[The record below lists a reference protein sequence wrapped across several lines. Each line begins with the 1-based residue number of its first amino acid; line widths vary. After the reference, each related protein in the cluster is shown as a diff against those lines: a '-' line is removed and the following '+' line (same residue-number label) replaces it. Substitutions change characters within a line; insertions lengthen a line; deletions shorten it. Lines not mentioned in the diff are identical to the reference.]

1 MTPDQLGEIVAANN
15 AKIEGPLSELLGLV
29 VRKEDSA
36 GDVVDWGRA
45 RAVNGHQFPV
55 DYMNFIDRLG
65 GGSFEESLNV
75 RLPLVAASD
84 AEHRIRAISPEALA
98 APLTHRWTDPDAAAI
113 YRVEDMV
120 IWWETAGADT
130 LCWITGDAA
139 PDAWPIAVYSRN
151 DLAWTVYHC
160 TLTEFI
166 LRTLRAE
173 FDVCPLSDAS
183 LFGLE
188 SPRFLSARE
197 EAEMM
202 NQGIDPNDA
211 GHPKVPSA

>member
-1 MTPDQLGEIVAANN
+1 MVPDQLGKIMAAND

-29 VRKEDSA
+29 VRKEGSA

-45 RAVNGHQFPV
+45 EAVNGHQFPV
-55 DYMNFIDRLG
+55 DYMNFIERLG
-65 GGSFEESLNV
+65 GGSFEESLDI
-75 RLPLVAASD
+75 RLPIVAASE
-84 AEHRIRAISPEALA
+84 AEHGIRAISPEALA
-98 APLTHRWTDPDAAAI
+98 APLTHRWTDPNAAAT
-113 YRVEDMV
+113 YSVEDMV
-120 IWWETAGADT
+120 IWGETAGADT

-139 PDAWPIAVYSRN
+139 PDAWPVAVYSRN
-151 DLAWTVYHC
+151 DLAWTVYQC

-166 LRTLRAE
+166 LRILRAE

-202 NQGIDPNDA
+202 DQGIDPW
-211 GHPKVPSA
+211 S

>member
-1 MTPDQLGEIVAANN
+1 MVPDQLGEIVATND
-15 AKIEGPLSELLGLV
+15 AKPDPLSELLGLV

-36 GDVVDWGRA
+36 GDFIDWDGA
-45 RAVNGHQFPV
+45 EAVNGHRFPL
-55 DYMNFIDRLG
+55 DYINFIERLG
-65 GGSFEESLNV
+65 GGSFEESLDV

-84 AEHRIRAISPEALA
+84 AEHRICPISPEALA
-98 APLTHRWTDPDAAAI
+98 DPLTHRWTDPDAAAT
-113 YRVEDMV
+113 YRVENML
-120 IWWETAGADT
+120 IWGESAGADT
-130 LCWITGDAA
+130 LCWITGATT
-139 PDAWPIAVYSRN
+139 PDAWPVAVYSRN

-173 FDVCPLSDAS
+173 FDVCPLSDTS

-202 NQGIDPNDA
+202 DQGIDPW
-211 GHPKVPSA
+211 S